1 MNNHHKILSPID
13 SNKLGIYFSPTD
25 VINEDIVHS
34 ITDLS
39 LDDLIGDPRDE
50 FKYSYKTLGSLQRDY
65 FKRYNSQTNNFF
77 DYLRILS
84 FYDSSVFTQVRQL
97 LPSR

>member
-1 MNNHHKILSPID
+1 METSLSPDVKNEQSSQDFAPID

-34 ITDLS
+34 IADLS
-39 LDDLIGDPRDE
+39 LDDLIRPRDE

-77 DYLRILS
+77 DYLRDIKFL
-84 FYDSSVFTQVRQL
+84 
-97 LPSR
+97 